1 MEDSLTD
8 DEGDFIIERLQNRKI
23 RLELGRLNT
32 LKLIK
37 SESYEKIFSEK
48 KYIFGNNTPPSNS
61 HNYNFLFINSS
72 KDFDTPI
79 DYSPHQCPICFDIIW
94 RDTDIIECF
103 NCNQIFCN
111 KCYSAM
117 RIDCEQHEKNLQC
130 PMCRAVL
137 LEYFNDVEMP
147 RNPLHID
154 NDNDIENQN
163 VTQNVTQNINQE
175 NDRRHNNSLLYLFL
189 MILILIL
196 LVIIIIGG

>member
-1 MEDSLTD
+1 M
-8 DEGDFIIERLQNRKI
+8 FN
-23 RLELGRLNT
+23 
-32 LKLIK
+32 
-37 SESYEKIFSEK
+37 
-48 KYIFGNNTPPSNS
+48 
-61 HNYNFLFINSS
+61 NYNFLFINSS

-79 DYSPHQCPICFDIIW
+79 DYLPHQCPVCFEIIW
-94 RDTDIIECF
+94 RDTNIIECF

-111 KCYSAM
+111 KCYNIM
-117 RIDCEQHEKNLQC
+117 RNDCDKHEKNLQC

-137 LEYFNDVEMP
+137 LEYFNDGEMP

-196 LVIIIIGG
+196 LVIITIGG

>member
-1 MEDSLTD
+1 MEESLTD

-94 RDTDIIECF
+94 RDTNIIECF

-117 RIDCEQHEKNLQC
+117 RTDCEKHEKNLQC

-137 LEYFNDVEMP
+137 LEYFNDAEMP

-163 VTQNVTQNINQE
+163 VTQNINQE
-175 NDRRHNNSLLYLFL
+175 NDRRHNNSLLYIFL

-196 LVIIIIGG
+196 LVIITIGR